1 MGTVRLT
8 WVGTLQALEA
18 KVTQAYAPNALE
30 LGDMR
35 WELEP
40 FGGGTRLTL
49 WHTIDRRFIS
59 WGGRG
64 LAHQFRRAR
73 SPSRWCPIGRIIGDD
88 AMKFDWQRLCGVRQA
103 IRC

>member
-1 MGTVRLT
+1 
-8 WVGTLQALEA
+8 VGTLQALET

-49 WHTIDRRFIS
+49 WHSIDRRFIS
-59 WGGRG
+59 WGP
-64 LAHQFRRAR
+64 RAGT
-73 SPSRWCPIGRIIGDD
+73 SVSTCSITFSVEPPSAALLVVMR
-88 AMKFDWQRLCGVRQA
+88 
-103 IRC
+103 

>member
-59 WGGRG
+59 WGGP
-64 LAHQFRRAR
+64 RAGTSVSTCSITLSVVPHR
-73 SPSRWCPIGRIIGDD
+73 PHYWG
-88 AMKFDWQRLCGVRQA
+88 
-103 IRC
+103 

>member
-1 MGTVRLT
+1 MKLT
-8 WVGTLQALEA
+8 WVGTLQALET
-18 KVTQAYAPNALE
+18 KVTQAYAPSALE

-49 WHTIDRRFIS
+49 WHSIDRRLYFVE
-59 WGGRG
+59 GRG

-73 SPSRWCPIGRIIGDD
+73 SPSRWSPHPPHY
-88 AMKFDWQRLCGVRQA
+88 WW
-103 IRC
+103 